1 MGQVEEGNLQEPE
14 QKVEVV
20 DVADPAALANGRP
33 KGRGR
38 PPGNGSRAQAARI
51 EISDAEKPE
60 LVGAGVGGATFP
72 AAPPASRINGRP
84 TRGPRSEKPAPSRVN
99 SDKPIFTLSV
109 AAEILALHPRTLR
122 IYEEHGLVVPH
133 RTQTQRRRYSQNDIK
148 KFQFIQFLT
157 QRRRVNL
164 EGVKII
170 LSMLDELRQLGVAE
184 PVKHIFKDYQEV
196 D

>member
-1 MGQVEEGNLQEPE
+1 MGHVDMISSQNQDQPVEML
-14 QKVEVV
+14 
-20 DVADPAALANGRP
+20 DLADTSVLTNGRP
-33 KGRGR
+33 KPARGR
-38 PPGNGSRAQAARI
+38 PPGSGSRKNGTTTGELESAEQAG
-51 EISDAEKPE
+51 S
-60 LVGAGVGGATFP
+60 GVAVATGG
-72 AAPPASRINGRP
+72 RINGRP
-84 TRGPRSEKPAPSRVN
+84 TRTARAERANPSRVN

-109 AAEILALHPRTLR
+109 AAELLALHPRTLR

-157 QRRRVNL
+157 QKRRVNL

-170 LSMLDELRQLGVAE
+170 LMMLDELAQLGLTD
-184 PVKHIFKDYQEV
+184 PTKHIFADYHEA

>member
-1 MGQVEEGNLQEPE
+1 MDEGNSQQPE
-14 QKVEVV
+14 VL
-20 DVADPAALANGRP
+20 DVADPEALSNGRP
-33 KGRGR
+33 KAGRGR
-38 PPGNGSRAQAARI
+38 PPSNGARSQVANKLALN
-51 EISDAEKPE
+51 ETEQPE
-60 LVGAGVGGATFP
+60 LAGVGVNGANF
-72 AAPPASRINGRP
+72 APPASRINGRP
-84 TRGPRSEKPAPSRVN
+84 TRGPRSERPAPTRVN
-99 SDKPIFTLSV
+99 SEKPIFTLSV

-170 LSMLDELRQLGVAE
+170 LSMLDELRQLGVND
-184 PVKHIFKDYQEV
+184 PVKQVFKDYQEL